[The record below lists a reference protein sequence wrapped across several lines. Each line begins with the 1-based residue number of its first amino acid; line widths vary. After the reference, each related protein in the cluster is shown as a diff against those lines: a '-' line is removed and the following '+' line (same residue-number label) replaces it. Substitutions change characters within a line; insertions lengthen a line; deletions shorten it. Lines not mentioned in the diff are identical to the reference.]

1 MAFYFLVPLP
11 LLMQTLQTKRAK
23 MAEDAQ
29 RRVESALSN
38 FVDEIEKSNLRKM
51 QV

>member
-1 MAFYFLVPLP
+1 MAFYFLVSLP
-11 LLMQTLQTKRAK
+11 LLMQTLQTTPK

>member
-1 MAFYFLVPLP
+1 MFPFA
-11 LLMQTLQTKRAK
+11 T

-29 RRVESALSN
+29 RRVESALSS

-51 QV
+51 QVYHVIVYPAL